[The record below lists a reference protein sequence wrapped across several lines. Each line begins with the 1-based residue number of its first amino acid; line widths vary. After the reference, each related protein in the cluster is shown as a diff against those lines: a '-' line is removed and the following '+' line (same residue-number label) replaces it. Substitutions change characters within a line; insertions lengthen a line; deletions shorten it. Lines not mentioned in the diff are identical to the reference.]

1 MKKKLII
8 LYLVFAIIPLAI
20 LDAVV
25 IGGIL
30 RTEKTNQYHEMENVA
45 SAVKYACAAE
55 IDSAVKVANSIYT
68 SKYIYD
74 FMKMQFE
81 SPLDYY
87 TSYKAF
93 FNDTLIDVMASQSDV
108 SYKLYIDNDTLINGS
123 QFQRLERAYDEPWYR
138 FMKEKGLK
146 SGLFFDYNT
155 KQVGLDSNTRKIFYF
170 KVLDFYDYGSENVLL
185 IDINYGEFSRTLVN
199 MNFDLDA
206 YLCDNEKILLTNG
219 KDVSM
224 GKPYSYVS
232 ELENIGYTMDMQ
244 VYNQLLKI
252 YVIASDSKVYNWWE
266 SWGIYLLLLA
276 VLNILF
282 PVLLLIR
289 INRIAYGYTLR
300 EQTMIMTRQHAEL
313 LALHSQIN
321 PHFLFNALES
331 IRMHCIIKKESE
343 TAYMVERLAKLQR
356 QYTEWEEDN
365 TTIENEADF
374 VNNYLELQKYRF
386 GDRLSYSI
394 DIEPSCKK
402 NLVPKL
408 TLVTFVENACI
419 HGIESKAS
427 NGWIFIRVHEKD
439 NDMVIE
445 IEDTGNGMSAEAV
458 EKLLTSMREADISML
473 EKKGRVGVI
482 NACIRLKMVTDD
494 KVLFGIDSEEGI
506 GTIVTIVI
514 PEECLKKGV

>member
-8 LYLVFAIIPLAI
+8 LYLVFTIIPLAI

-25 IGGIL
+25 VGGIL
-30 RTEKTNQYHEMENVA
+30 RSEQTKRYHEMENVA
-45 SAVKYACAAE
+45 SAIKYACSAE
-55 IDSAVKVANSIYT
+55 FESAVKVANSIYT

-74 FMKMQFE
+74 FINEDFE
-81 SPLDYY
+81 SALEYY
-87 TSYKAF
+87 TRYKEF
-93 FNDTLIDVMASQSDV
+93 FDDTLIDVMAAQYDV
-108 SYKLYIDNDTLINGS
+108 SYKIYSDNKTMISGS
-123 QFQRLERAYDEPWYR
+123 QFQRLVKAYDEPWYK

-185 IDINYGEFSRTLVN
+185 IDIDYGKFSRALMN
-199 MNFDLDA
+199 MNYDLDA
-206 YLCDNEKILLTNG
+206 YLCDNDKILLTNG
-219 KDVSM
+219 KGMSVA
-224 GKPYSYVS
+224 KPYSYVS
-232 ELENIGYTMDMQ
+232 ELENIGYTEDMQ
-244 VYNQLLKI
+244 IYNQLLKI
-252 YVIASDSKVYNWWE
+252 YVVDTQSEIYDWWG
-266 SWGIYLLLLA
+266 SWGIYLLVLA
-276 VLNILF
+276 GFNVIF
-282 PVLLLIR
+282 PVLLLLR
-289 INRIAYGYTLR
+289 INKIAYGYTLR

-386 GDRLSYSI
+386 GDRLSYSL

-402 NLVPKL
+402 FLVPKL

-419 HGIESKAS
+419 HGIESKTS
-427 NGWIFIRVHEKD
+427 NGWIFLRVHEKD
-439 NDMVIE
+439 NNMVIE
-445 IEDTGNGMSAEAV
+445 IEDTGNGMKEEET
-458 EKLLTSMREADISML
+458 EKLLTSMREANISML
-473 EKKGRVGVI
+473 EKKGRVGVV

-494 KVLFGIDSEEGI
+494 KVLFKIDSEEGI
-506 GTIVTIVI
+506 GTIITITV

>member
-8 LYLVFAIIPLAI
+8 LYLVFTIIPLAI

-30 RTEKTNQYHEMENVA
+30 RAEQTKRYHEMENVA

-74 FMKMQFE
+74 FMNTKFE
-81 SPLDYY
+81 SPLSYY
-87 TSYKAF
+87 TKYRDF
-93 FNDTLIDVMASQSDV
+93 FNDTLIDVMASQNDV
-108 SYKLYIDNDTLINGS
+108 SYKLYIENDTLVNGS

-138 FMKEKGLK
+138 FMKEKKLK

-185 IDINYGEFSRTLVN
+185 IDINYGEFSRALMN
-199 MNFDLDA
+199 MNYDLDA

-219 KDVSM
+219 KDSM
-224 GKPYSYVS
+224 AKPYSYVS

-252 YVIASDSKVYNWWE
+252 HVVDKYSQIQDWWE

-276 VLNILF
+276 IMNILF

-289 INRIAYGYTLR
+289 INKIAYGYTIK
-300 EQTMIMTRQHAEL
+300 EQAMIMTRQHAEL

-365 TTIENEADF
+365 TTVENEVDF

-386 GDRLSYSI
+386 GDRHSLQ
-394 DIEPSCKK
+394 K
-402 NLVPKL
+402 
-408 TLVTFVENACI
+408 
-419 HGIESKAS
+419 
-427 NGWIFIRVHEKD
+427 
-439 NDMVIE
+439 
-445 IEDTGNGMSAEAV
+445 
-458 EKLLTSMREADISML
+458 
-473 EKKGRVGVI
+473 
-482 NACIRLKMVTDD
+482 
-494 KVLFGIDSEEGI
+494 
-506 GTIVTIVI
+506 
-514 PEECLKKGV
+514 

>member
-8 LYLVFAIIPLAI
+8 LYLVFTIIPLAI

-30 RTEKTNQYHEMENVA
+30 RTEQTKRYHEMENVA
-45 SAVKYACAAE
+45 SAVKYACASE
-55 IDSAVKVANSIYT
+55 FENAVKVANSIYT
-68 SKYIYD
+68 SKYIYE
-74 FMKMQFE
+74 FMKTEFD

-87 TSYKAF
+87 VKYSNF
-93 FNDTLIDVMASQSDV
+93 FNDTLIDVVASQSDV
-108 SYKLYIDNDTLINGS
+108 SYKLFIDNKSLVNGS
-123 QFQRLERAYDEPWYR
+123 QFQRIECAYDEPWYK

-170 KVLDFYDYGSENVLL
+170 KVLDFYDYGSKNVLL
-185 IDINYGEFSRTLVN
+185 IDIDYGKFSRALVN
-199 MNFDLDA
+199 MNYDLDA

-219 KDVSM
+219 KGMSVA
-224 GKPYSYVS
+224 KPYSYVS
-232 ELENIGYTMDMQ
+232 QLENIGYTMDMQ
-244 VYNQLLKI
+244 IYNQLLKI
-252 YVIASDSKVYNWWE
+252 HVVDTHSEIDDWWK
-266 SWGIYLLLLA
+266 SWGVYLLLLA
-276 VLNILF
+276 IMNIIF

-289 INRIAYGYTLR
+289 INKIAYGYTLR
-300 EQTMIMTRQHAEL
+300 EQAMIMTRQHAEL

-386 GDRLSYSI
+386 GDRLSYSL
-394 DIEPSCKK
+394 DIEPNCKK
-402 NLVPKL
+402 YLVPKL

-427 NGWIFIRVHEKD
+427 NGWIFLRVHTKD

-445 IEDTGNGMSAEAV
+445 IEDTGNGMSSEEV

-473 EKKGRVGVI
+473 EKKGRVGVV

-494 KVLFGIDSEEGI
+494 KVLFNIDSEEGI

>member
-1 MKKKLII
+1 
-8 LYLVFAIIPLAI
+8 
-20 LDAVV
+20 
-25 IGGIL
+25 
-30 RTEKTNQYHEMENVA
+30 
-45 SAVKYACAAE
+45 
-55 IDSAVKVANSIYT
+55 
-68 SKYIYD
+68 
-74 FMKMQFE
+74 
-81 SPLDYY
+81 
-87 TSYKAF
+87 
-93 FNDTLIDVMASQSDV
+93 
-108 SYKLYIDNDTLINGS
+108 
-123 QFQRLERAYDEPWYR
+123 
-138 FMKEKGLK
+138 
-146 SGLFFDYNT
+146 
-155 KQVGLDSNTRKIFYF
+155 
-170 KVLDFYDYGSENVLL
+170 
-185 IDINYGEFSRTLVN
+185 
-199 MNFDLDA
+199 
-206 YLCDNEKILLTNG
+206 
-219 KDVSM
+219 
-224 GKPYSYVS
+224 
-232 ELENIGYTMDMQ
+232 
-244 VYNQLLKI
+244 
-252 YVIASDSKVYNWWE
+252 
-266 SWGIYLLLLA
+266 
-276 VLNILF
+276 
-282 PVLLLIR
+282 
-289 INRIAYGYTLR
+289 
-300 EQTMIMTRQHAEL
+300 
-313 LALHSQIN
+313 
-321 PHFLFNALES
+321 
-331 IRMHCIIKKESE
+331 
-343 TAYMVERLAKLQR
+343 MVERLAKLQR

>member
-8 LYLVFAIIPLAI
+8 LYLVFTIIPLAI

-30 RTEKTNQYHEMENVA
+30 RAEQTKRYHEMENVA

-74 FMKMQFE
+74 FMNTKFE
-81 SPLDYY
+81 SPLSYY
-87 TSYKAF
+87 TKYRDF
-93 FNDTLIDVMASQSDV
+93 FNDTLIDVMASQNDV
-108 SYKLYIDNDTLINGS
+108 SYKLYIENDTLVNGS

-138 FMKEKGLK
+138 FMKEKKLK

-185 IDINYGEFSRTLVN
+185 IDINYGEFSRALMN
-199 MNFDLDA
+199 MNYDLDA

-219 KDVSM
+219 KDSM
-224 GKPYSYVS
+224 AKPYSYVS

-252 YVIASDSKVYNWWE
+252 HVVDKYSQIQDWWE

-276 VLNILF
+276 IMNILF

-289 INRIAYGYTLR
+289 INKIAYGYTLK
-300 EQTMIMTRQHAEL
+300 EQAMIMTRQHAEL

-365 TTIENEADF
+365 TTVENEVDF

-386 GDRLSYSI
+386 GDRLSYSL
-394 DIEPSCKK
+394 DVHPACQKY
-402 NLVPKL
+402 LVPKL

-419 HGIESKAS
+419 HGIETKAS
-427 NGWIFIRVHEKD
+427 NGWIFLRVHENN
-439 NDMVIE
+439 NDMIIE
-445 IEDTGNGMSAEAV
+445 IEDTGNGMSAEEA

-473 EKKGRVGVI
+473 EKKGRVGVV

-494 KVLFGIDSEEGI
+494 KVLFNIDSEEGI
-506 GTIVTIVI
+506 GTIVTITI
-514 PEECLKKGV
+514 PEGCLKKGV